1 MFHFFLILKEKMNS
15 STATNSNAN
24 ITGPLT
30 LHVIDAQ
37 TSAENGRKFTKYKV
51 SVNYNGQEWEIWRRY
66 KEFHTLNEKLRR
78 VRSDLKLPGRRLLGD
93 SFEPDFVLKRQRG
106 LNEYVQQVST
116 NVQIVNLP
124 EFIEFFGLNSSA
136 SNAPPTPTINASQ
149 SSNGK
154 PNNNVAK
161 ANSDEIDD
169 PSIPTDITRVNLGK
183 TEKTSVKPDDFEFR
197 TCIGKGSFGKVYLA
211 RHKSEDMI
219 YAVKVVSKALIKRK
233 REERHIMAERDVLV
247 KNTRHPFLVSLQYSF
262 QTPDKLYFVMD
273 FVNGGELF
281 FHLQQERAFSEQR
294 ARFYAAEITSAIGY
308 LHKLDIIYR
317 DLKPE
322 NILLDR
328 EGHIR
333 LTDFGLCKV
342 MLSTEG
348 REGRTATFCGTPEYL
363 APEVLRREA
372 YTKAVDWWCLG
383 SVTYE
388 MLCARPPFYSRDV
401 NEMYD
406 NILNRPLRFIGNVS
420 ERARNL
426 IEQLLRKS
434 PSERLGSGPEDV
446 ADIKRQPFF
455 DQIDWE
461 KLEARKIPPPWKPS
475 VSGPTDLGQVD
486 KVFTQE
492 TISPSVQEHY
502 MGSVTNKDPLFNGFT
517 YVHEAHLNG

>member
-1 MFHFFLILKEKMNS
+1 MNT
-15 STATNSNAN
+15 STANNTNGGIKGS
-24 ITGPLT
+24 LT
-30 LHVIDAQ
+30 IHVVDAQ

-51 SVNYNGQEWEIWRRY
+51 SVNYNGQEWDIWRRY
-66 KEFHTLNEKLRR
+66 KEFHTLNDKLRR

-106 LNEYVQQVST
+106 LNDYVQQIST
-116 NVQIVNLP
+116 NPQIVNLP
-124 EFIEFFGLNSSA
+124 EFIEFFGINTITSNSSSTATAAAA
-136 SNAPPTPTINASQ
+136 SAVQTPTNKPTINLT
-149 SSNGK
+149 K
-154 PNNNVAK
+154 I
-161 ANSDEIDD
+161 NSVDTED
-169 PSIPTDITRVNLGK
+169 PSTPTESIRVNLGK
-183 TEKTSVKPDDFEFR
+183 TEKATVQPDDFEFK

-211 RHKSEDMI
+211 RHKGEDMI

-281 FHLQQERAFSEQR
+281 FHLQQERAFTEQR

-426 IEQLLRKS
+426 IEQLLRKV
-434 PSERLGSGPEDV
+434 PGERLGSGAEDV

-461 KLEARKIPPPWKPS
+461 KLEARKIAPPWKPS

-502 MGSVTNKDPLFNGFT
+502 LGSVTNKDPLFNGFT

>member
-1 MFHFFLILKEKMNS
+1 MSGSSASNS
-15 STATNSNAN
+15 TIPINGA
-24 ITGPLT
+24 LT
-30 LHVIDAQ
+30 LRIVDAQ
-37 TSAENGRKFTKYKV
+37 TSVENGRKFTKYKV
-51 SVNYNGQEWEIWRRY
+51 SVNYNGREWEIWRRY
-66 KEFHTLNEKLRR
+66 KEFNALNEKLRR

-93 SFEPDFVLKRQRG
+93 SFEPDFISKRQRG
-106 LNEYVQQVST
+106 LDDYVQQIAS
-116 NVQIVNLP
+116 NSQLVNTP
-124 EFIEFFGLNSSA
+124 DFIEFFGLSV
-136 SNAPPTPTINASQ
+136 T
-149 SSNGK
+149 SSNGSGASATGASSACNG
-154 PNNNVAK
+154 NNDTTARADN
-161 ANSDEIDD
+161 DETED
-169 PSIPTDITRVNLGK
+169 PSSSSDTNRVNLGK
-183 TEKTSVKPDDFEFR
+183 TEKTSVKPGDFEFR

-211 RHKSEDMI
+211 RHKAEDMI

-363 APEVLRREA
+363 APEVLRREP

-383 SVTYE
+383 SVVYE

-406 NILNRPLRFIGNVS
+406 NILNRSLRFIGNIS
-420 ERARNL
+420 ERAKSL

-434 PSERLGSGPEDV
+434 PSERLGSGSEDV
-446 ADIKRQPFF
+446 TEIKRQPFF

-461 KLEARKIPPPWKPS
+461 KLEAKKIPPPWKPS
-475 VSGPTDLGQVD
+475 VTSPTDLNQIPREFIDSGV
-486 KVFTQE
+486 
-492 TISPSVQEHY
+492 SPSVHEAY
-502 MGSVTNKDPLFNGFT
+502 VGSVTQNGSSFPGFT
-517 YVHEAHLNG
+517 YVHDADLNS

>member
-1 MFHFFLILKEKMNS
+1 
-15 STATNSNAN
+15 
-24 ITGPLT
+24 
-30 LHVIDAQ
+30 
-37 TSAENGRKFTKYKV
+37 
-51 SVNYNGQEWEIWRRY
+51 
-66 KEFHTLNEKLRR
+66 
-78 VRSDLKLPGRRLLGD
+78 
-93 SFEPDFVLKRQRG
+93 
-106 LNEYVQQVST
+106 
-116 NVQIVNLP
+116 
-124 EFIEFFGLNSSA
+124 
-136 SNAPPTPTINASQ
+136 
-149 SSNGK
+149 
-154 PNNNVAK
+154 
-161 ANSDEIDD
+161 
-169 PSIPTDITRVNLGK
+169 
-183 TEKTSVKPDDFEFR
+183 
-197 TCIGKGSFGKVYLA
+197 
-211 RHKSEDMI
+211 
-219 YAVKVVSKALIKRK
+219 
-233 REERHIMAERDVLV
+233 
-247 KNTRHPFLVSLQYSF
+247 
-262 QTPDKLYFVMD
+262 MD

-294 ARFYAAEITSAIGY
+294 ARFYAAEITSAIGH

-342 MLSTEG
+342 MLSSEG

-426 IEQLLRKS
+426 IEQLLKKI
-434 PSERLGSGPEDV
+434 PAERLGSGPEDV

-455 DQIDWE
+455 DPIDWE

-486 KVFTQE
+486 KVFTDE
-492 TISPSVQEHY
+492 LISPSVQDHY
-502 MGSVTNKDPLFNGFT
+502 CGSVTNKDPLFNGFT